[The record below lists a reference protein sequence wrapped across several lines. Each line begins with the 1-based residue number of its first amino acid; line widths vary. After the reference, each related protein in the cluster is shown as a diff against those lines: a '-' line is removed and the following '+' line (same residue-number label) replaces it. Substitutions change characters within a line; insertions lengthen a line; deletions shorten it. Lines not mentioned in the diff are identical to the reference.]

1 MLDLQQLRYFVAVAE
16 TESIARAAERL
27 HVSQSPLSRRV
38 IALEAKLGVAL
49 FTRERQRLRLTA
61 AGHTL
66 LADARDLLDRA
77 RRVEHSLRPAPA
89 PDLVIGYVEGAV
101 LSGALPSALRTVRRL
116 APGLRVVLRPMRSD
130 EQVAALAT
138 GDIHLGFAHRAVD
151 HTAPVADEPFLLALD
166 DEHPLADQSL
176 SAGRLD
182 GAGFIGVSASV
193 SPRGHAEFAKAC
205 ADAGF
210 RPRLDAE
217 APTPSAAL
225 ALAAAGAGI
234 AVVQAS
240 ATAVAPANV
249 MFRPMP
255 AGFTSRMRVHRLVPR
270 RRTHPLVPALLAA

>member
-27 HVSQSPLSRRV
+27 HVSQSPLSRQV

-66 LADARDLLDRA
+66 LADARDLLERA
-77 RRVEHSLRPAPA
+77 RRVEQSLRPVPT
-89 PDLVIGYVEGAV
+89 PDLVIGYVEGAL
-101 LSGALPSALRTVRRL
+101 LSGALPSALRAVRRL

-138 GDIHLGFAHRAVD
+138 GDIHLGFAHRAMD
-151 HTAPVADEPFLLALD
+151 RTAPVADEPFLLAMD
-166 DEHPLADQSL
+166 DEHPLADATL

-182 GAGFIGVSASV
+182 GAGFIGVSAGV

-217 APTPSAAL
+217 AAAPSAAL

-249 MFRPMP
+249 VFRPMP
-255 AGFTSRMRVHRLVPR
+255 PGFTQRMRVHRLVPR
-270 RRTHPLVPALLAA
+270 RRTHPLVPALRAA